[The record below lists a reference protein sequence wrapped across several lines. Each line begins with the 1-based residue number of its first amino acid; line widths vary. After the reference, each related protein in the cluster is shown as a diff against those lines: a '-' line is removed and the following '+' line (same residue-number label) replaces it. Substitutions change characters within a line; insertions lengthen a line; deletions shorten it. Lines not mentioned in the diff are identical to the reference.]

1 MLNLGIV
8 DFDSSHAVE
17 FTRRINRCAIAEDQF
32 VEGAQILYGYP
43 GGAEQARD
51 RIELHS
57 QQVIECGVELVS
69 DPREMIGKID
79 GVLILSVQGDR
90 HLEMA
95 SPFLEAGIPTY
106 IDKPIS
112 CRLEDLDRLIA
123 LAGTHQTM
131 LWSGSAARFADDVIT
146 MADKLKQMGP
156 MTGVQVFGP
165 AHESFLNRGLFHYG
179 IHITETMF
187 ALMGCGC
194 ERISALTSADCDL
207 VGARWSD
214 GRIASIR
221 GHRKGNTGYGFTCFT
236 SQGLLHRNISLR
248 TSYRNLCREI
258 VASFQSGVPPVS
270 LDETREIIRFLD
282 AAESSRHQNGHPVPL
297 N

>member
-17 FTRRINRCAIAEDQF
+17 FTRRINHCGIASDQF
-32 VEGAQILYGYP
+32 VEGARIVLGFP
-43 GGAEQARD
+43 GGTDLARE
-51 RIELHS
+51 RIELHTP
-57 QQVIECGVELVS
+57 QVIACGVALVD

-95 SPFLEAGIPTY
+95 TPFLEAGIPTY
-106 IDKPIS
+106 VDKPIT
-112 CRLEDLDRLIA
+112 CTLENLDRLIERA
-123 LAGTHQTM
+123 QTNQTM
-131 LWSGSAARFADDVIT
+131 LWSGSAARFADDVT
-146 MADKLKQMGP
+146 SMADELKRMGP

-165 AHESFLNRGLFHYG
+165 AHESILNRGLFHYG

-187 ALMGCGC
+187 ALMGRGC
-194 ERISALTSADCDL
+194 ERISAFSSEDCDL
-207 VGARWSD
+207 VGARWRD
-214 GRIASIR
+214 GRVASIR
-221 GHRKGNTGYGFTCFT
+221 GHRKGNTGYGFTCYT
-236 SQGLLHRNISLR
+236 TQGILHRNISLR

-258 VASFQSGVPPVS
+258 VTSFQTGLPPVN
-270 LDETREIIRFLD
+270 LDETREIVRFLD
-282 AAESSRHQNGHPVPL
+282 AAESSRHQNGHPVNL